1 MAFTVQE
8 DQAANMN
15 NEMQDLKFTTAGD
28 FMKMS
33 EEHHQEYCT
42 TKDLGK
48 AFAVIVFM
56 IAVVPVLLLMAM
68 VGLEDYGRYCN
79 LTLLPCFGLN

>member
-1 MAFTVQE
+1 MVFTMQE
-8 DQAANMN
+8 DLAANMN
-15 NEMQDLKFTTAGD
+15 NDMQDLKFTTAGD

-48 AFAVIVFM
+48 AFAIIAFM
-56 IAVVPVLLLMAM
+56 IIGVPILALMAM
-68 VGLEDYGRYCN
+68 VGLEDYARYCN
-79 LTLLPCFGLN
+79 VGWIPCFGLK

>member
-1 MAFTVQE
+1 
-8 DQAANMN
+8 MN
-15 NEMQDLKFTTAGD
+15 NEMQDLKFTSAGD

-33 EEHHQEYCT
+33 EEHYQEYCT

-48 AFAVIVFM
+48 AFAVIIFM

-68 VGLEDYGRYCN
+68 VGLEDYARYCN
-79 LTLLPCFGLN
+79 LTILPCFGLN

>member
-1 MAFTVQE
+1 MA
-8 DQAANMN
+8 NIN

-33 EEHHQEYCT
+33 ESSHKENYCT

-56 IAVVPVLLLMAM
+56 IAVVPVLMLMAM
-68 VGLEDYGRYCN
+68 VGLEDYARYCN

>member
-1 MAFTVQE
+1 MASTVGE

-15 NEMQDLKFTTAGD
+15 NEMQDLKFTSAGD
-28 FMKMS
+28 FMKMT
-33 EEHHQEYCT
+33 EEPHHDYCT

-79 LTLLPCFGLN
+79 LNILPCFGLN

>member
-1 MAFTVQE
+1 
-8 DQAANMN
+8 MN
-15 NEMQDLKFTTAGD
+15 NEMQDLKFTSAGD
-28 FMKMS
+28 YMKMT
-33 EEHHQEYCT
+33 EEPHHDYCT
-42 TKDLGK
+42 TKGLGK
-48 AFAVIVFM
+48 AFVVIVFM

>member
-1 MAFTVQE
+1 MASIVEE
-8 DQAANMN
+8 DLAASMN
-15 NEMQDLKFTTAGD
+15 NEMQDLKFTSAGD
-28 FMKMS
+28 FMKMT
-33 EEHHQEYCT
+33 EEPHHDYCT

>member
-1 MAFTVQE
+1 MAFIVGE
-8 DQAANMN
+8 DPAANMN

-33 EEHHQEYCT
+33 EQPHHDYCT
-42 TKDLGK
+42 TKGLAK

-56 IAVVPVLLLMAM
+56 IAVIPVLLLMAM
-68 VGLEDYGRYCN
+68 VGLEDYARYCN

>member
-1 MAFTVQE
+1 
-8 DQAANMN
+8 MN
-15 NEMQDLKFTTAGD
+15 NEMQDLKFTSAGD
-28 FMKMS
+28 FMKMTK
-33 EEHHQEYCT
+33 EPHHDYCT

-79 LTLLPCFGLN
+79 LNILPCFGLN

>member
-1 MAFTVQE
+1 MNTS
-8 DQAANMN
+8 DQT
-15 NEMQDLKFTTAGD
+15 Q
-28 FMKMS
+28 
-33 EEHHQEYCT
+33 YCA

-56 IAVVPVLLLMAM
+56 IAVVPVLMLMAM

-79 LTLLPCFGLN
+79 LNILPCFGLN